1 MRLVY
6 LFLALS
12 LAGPVCSQPGPAPR
26 NLSIT
31 QPAGALAESQLDLR
45 WDPVTG
51 AMGYEVLRKVNGKWW
66 LNEDDPN
73 CIPMTNSTS
82 ITGLASGA
90 DFEFCVRA
98 VLAGGVSPNGQ
109 VVKAHT
115 SSAGT
120 ATAPRVNKTP
130 LKLPDVPDPDAD
142 APKTHGA
149 TDPDPVPEGASIT
162 DLLPPPPKR
171 GSKPVA
177 QPAPPLPAPAQTAHN
192 DNTEPAEIPAN
203 ASITDL
209 VPPPPKPKAVPK
221 EQPKGPPPPTPEGL
235 MGLYNSQSDIR
246 LSWRLVREATGYQV
260 EEEKDG
266 KWVLLDD
273 GIIEENRPSFVLKNR
288 GAGPYLFRVR
298 AVRYGVRSSYSLPT
312 KVER

>member
-1 MRLVY
+1 MRFAHL
-6 LFLALS
+6 LLALS
-12 LAGPVCSQPGPAPR
+12 LLGPAWAQPGQAPR

-31 QPAGALAESQLDLR
+31 QPSGALAESQLDLR
-45 WDPVTG
+45 WDPVVG
-51 AMGYEVLRKVNGKWW
+51 AVGYEVLRKVNGRWW

-73 CIPMTNSTS
+73 CIPITNSTS
-82 ITGLASGA
+82 ITGLASGT

-115 SSAGT
+115 NAAGAAST
-120 ATAPRVNKTP
+120 SRPSTTP
-130 LKLPDVPDPDAD
+130 LKLPDVPDPDAQM
-142 APKTHGA
+142 PKTHGA

-162 DLLPPPPKR
+162 DLLPPPSKR
-171 GSKPVA
+171 RVSAPPPQTSPPPTRPAEPDPVA
-177 QPAPPLPAPAQTAHN
+177 TSG
-192 DNTEPAEIPAN
+192 
-203 ASITDL
+203 SITDL
-209 VPPPPKPKAVPK
+209 VPPPPRPKAVVPK
-221 EQPKGPPPPTPEGL
+221 EQPKGPPPPIPEGL
-235 MGLYNSQSDIR
+235 MGFYSSQSEIR
-246 LSWRLVREATGYQV
+246 LSWRAVREATGYQI
-260 EEEKDG
+260 EEEKEG

-273 GIIEENRPSFVLKNR
+273 GILEENRPSFVLKNR

>member
-1 MRLVY
+1 MRVLDV
-6 LFLALS
+6 LLALS
-12 LAGPVCSQPGPAPR
+12 LTGLAWSQPGQAPR

-45 WDPVTG
+45 WEPVVG
-51 AMGYEVLRKVNGKWW
+51 AVGYEVLRKVNGRWW

-82 ITGLASGA
+82 ITGLTPGS

-98 VLAGGVSPNGQ
+98 VLPSGVSPNGQ

-115 SSAGT
+115 SAAG
-120 ATAPRVNKTP
+120 ASGPARVTGAP
-130 LKLPDVPDPDAD
+130 LKLPDVPDPEAQ
-142 APKTHGA
+142 ASKTHGA

-162 DLLPPPPKR
+162 DLLPPPSKR
-171 GSKPVA
+171 K
-177 QPAPPLPAPAQTAHN
+177 APAAGATA
-192 DNTEPAEIPAN
+192 PSN
-203 ASITDL
+203 ASDSVAAGHSVTDL
-209 VPPPPKPKAVPK
+209 VPPPPKPKAVTAPK
-221 EQPKGPPPPTPEGL
+221 EEPKGPPPPTPEGL
-235 MGLYNSQSDIR
+235 MGLYSSQSEIR
-246 LSWRLVREATGYQV
+246 LSWRLVREATGYQI
-260 EEEKDG
+260 EEERDG